1 MKNKFV
7 FLGDSLTF
15 GYGIHNNKGWVYLIS
30 ENSNE
35 LIINKGINGDT
46 TTLMLDRFYDDVT
59 CNSPNKI
66 FIMGGTND
74 LLLGH
79 SIDSI
84 IANLDQLIK
93 DSLKITSEVYIGIPP
108 YILKEMANKLF
119 IPSPFYTYCEEYLP
133 VLRNKIID
141 LCNVYKIKYLDFY
154 TITKDNANNNI
165 FSDGIHL
172 NFPGNTLLYNIAL
185 EVFNRN

>member
-15 GYGIHNNKGWVYLIS
+15 GYGLHYNEGWVYMIS

-35 LIINKGINGDT
+35 TIINKGINGDT
-46 TTLMLDRFYDDVT
+46 TTSMLDRFYDDVI

-79 SIDSI
+79 SVDSI
-84 IANLDQLIK
+84 VENLDELIK
-93 DSLKITSEVYIGIPP
+93 DSLKVTSEVYIGIPP
-108 YILKEMANKLF
+108 YIIKEMANRLF
-119 IPSPFYTYCEEYLP
+119 IPSPFYNYCEESLP
-133 VLRNKIID
+133 ILKNKIIH
-141 LCNVYKIKYLDFY
+141 LCNVHKIKYIDFY

-172 NFPGNTLLYNIAL
+172 NSPGNTLLYKAAL
-185 EVFNRN
+185 KVFTLN